1 MTSFPSDIQSCSPGE
16 QKEWTD
22 WETDSLEAESY
33 SQPVAD
39 PHVILYKS
47 LNLSA
52 LVLPTYSTKTKLP
65 APPYLCSPEV
75 ERAKSAK
82 HLRKPFVN
90 VRLNPW
96 KTQQKTHP
104 VMAQ

>member
-1 MTSFPSDIQSCSPGE
+1 MTSFPSDIESGRPGE

-22 WETDSLEAESY
+22 SETVSLEAESY

-39 PHVILYKS
+39 PHVILYNS

-65 APPYLCSPEV
+65 APPYLC
-75 ERAKSAK
+75 RQ
-82 HLRKPFVN
+82 
-90 VRLNPW
+90 RLSEQNL
-96 KTQQKTHP
+96 QNI
-104 VMAQ
+104 